1 MSTITS
7 AFIGQLRAYVMDGT
21 EVLGARLIQ
30 KFKGVTHALE
40 HQYLRELILV
50 VSASED
56 DENDA
61 IEMYTWR
68 LRYDSD
74 GEPHA
79 EFRQ

>member
-1 MSTITS
+1 MYITLCHILASRNLLPQKNFKKRTID
-7 AFIGQLRAYVMDGT
+7 GQLRAYVMDGT

-61 IEMYTWR
+61 IEMYT
-68 LRYDSD
+68 
-74 GEPHA
+74 
-79 EFRQ
+79 